1 MRLVG
6 ITGMHRSGTSLA
18 ARVLNLLGVDL
29 GPEDAMMAA
38 TPDNPRGY
46 WEAAA
51 ITELDNDIIEELGG
65 RWHRLP
71 AFPEGW
77 AEDPAL
83 EPFRARARDLLD
95 ELFAGAQVAGF
106 KDPRLSLTLPFW
118 RTVTDVDATVL
129 VLRHPAEVADSLHR
143 RDGFDL
149 DHGAG
154 LWLDHTSGAW
164 IFDPNR
170 VMVTYDELLTDPA
183 ATARR
188 VAEALDLPTPDDTT
202 LAEIAAFGDP
212 DLRRSRAEA
221 VGADVGPQLATALA
235 VFELVTGPSA
245 ELAGPVLAQLFADRN
260 ATRLRQNEIHG
271 LEHELRV
278 HQRDLRTALRE
289 RDQRHD
295 EVRELRRH
303 LNQRTN
309 EREQF
314 RRQAERW
321 QREYDKLRNRK
332 VVKALLTAV
341 QPLKPAFQYARE
353 KGWVAKVREI
363 TGESEPKQPPHEP
376 ATREEAA
383 QLQAQLDETAPG
395 SDRAQGPLVTI
406 AVLNRNGQDHLARLI
421 PGLGRTTYRSFE
433 LVVVDNGSDDGSP
446 DWLEAQAGQ
455 VDFDLR
461 VVRNAE
467 NRSFSEGN
475 NQAIAAAN
483 GEHVLLLNNDIEPAT
498 PGWLG
503 HLVDTLEQR
512 DATAVGARLI
522 YPRRPGLDNAGDTVH
537 PDLTLQHR
545 GVHFDGGVDGIPRGR
560 NLGAG
565 EDPLSATAAGVR
577 EVPAATAAC
586 LLVRGD
592 ALEEVGGL
600 TEGYQYG
607 TEDVDLCMKLREAGG
622 TIVYDGQAVLWH
634 HEYGTQNEAGRER
647 KRNNR
652 IHNRKQFVDTWGP
665 RVFREV
671 LADRLNGEERWSL
684 TPFHIAITVTKD
696 DPDAGW
702 GDYYTAHELGDAL
715 ADLGYQ
721 VSYVERY
728 DDRWYDLDDGI
739 DALIVLLDAFELP
752 RARRDIITIAWVRN
766 WTDRWV
772 QRAWFDDY
780 DLILA
785 SSKRSKH
792 IIERDS
798 AKKAHLFPL
807 ATNPD
812 RFHPREP
819 DPSLAAEVLFTGN
832 YWDRH
837 RDIIDALPALRG
849 VADVRVHGSNWE
861 KVPSMAGFSHGPLD
875 YRRLPDAYSSATVVV
890 DDTAGHAKPYAAVNS
905 RVFDALAA
913 GALVVSDN
921 AEGVRDL
928 FGPDFPTWA
937 DGDDLRRQI
946 RTLRDDP
953 EAAAQLAERYRK
965 VVLRD
970 HTYAHRAE
978 QLRDLLLEWCEAEKV
993 GIAIGVPKREVV
1005 DEWGDYHYARDL
1017 QHQLELAGHP
1027 TRVNILPEWEAAYTG
1042 REDVILHLFGLSELT
1057 TRPGQVNVLWNIS
1070 HPEKVTPELVGR
1082 YDLAF
1087 TASDRFAEQ
1096 LAAKVDGV
1104 EVHPLH
1110 QCTEPARF
1118 RPDSTGPSHELLF
1131 VANSRK
1137 VRRRIVDDLTAGGDL
1152 DHELAIYGTNWT
1164 PDLVDPRYV
1173 AGEHVPNKDLYRY
1186 YAGASIVLNDHWD
1199 DMREHGFLSN
1209 RLYDALACGSLV
1221 VSDHVDGIEDEF
1233 DGAIVT
1239 YTGPDDL
1246 RAKIDHYLSHPGERH
1261 ELADR
1266 GRELVLA
1273 QHTFAQRT
1281 ATILAKL
1288 RPLLADRRPG
1298 ITAALGWPIPPS
1310 DLRFMGETREGFLAV
1325 GEAVRA
1331 DLAATVGLGSQ
1342 ETVVDVGAGY
1352 GRLAHA
1358 LLRDRDFAGRY
1369 VGFDVLER
1377 HMGWCEDHLGAPT
1390 VGRFSFRHLDVRNDR
1405 YNPDGAMPADEMR
1418 LELPDASADVVVA
1431 TSLFTHMYGDE
1442 IRRYLAEMRRIL
1454 TPGGRLYATFLIL
1467 DEDARAAVVA
1477 GRAGYRFG
1485 VTLDEH
1491 TLAYSDDDPLR
1502 AIAFDRAW
1510 LDDVLAGAGL
1520 RLRQPVRHGRW
1531 GRPDTPPSAD
1541 GDGATGWQDL
1551 VVAQPLRRAD
1561 ADADPAPRS
1570 TP

>member
-38 TPDNPRGY
+38 TEDNPRGY

-51 ITELDNDIIEELGG
+51 ITELDNDLIEQLGG

-71 AFPEGW
+71 AFPDGW
-77 AEDPAL
+77 AQDPAL
-83 EPFRARARDLLD
+83 EPFRSRARDVLD
-95 ELFAGAQVAGF
+95 ELFPGAQVAGF

-143 RDGFDL
+143 RDGFEL

-154 LWLDHTSGAW
+154 LWLDHTAGAW

-170 VMVTYDELLTDPA
+170 ILVTYDELLADPGT
-183 ATARR
+183 TARR
-188 VAEALDLPTPDDTT
+188 LADALDLPAPDDAT
-202 LAEIAAFGDP
+202 LAEIDAFGDP
-212 DLRRSRAEA
+212 SLRRSRAEA
-221 VGADVGPQLATALA
+221 VPADAGPQLATALA
-235 VFELVTGPSA
+235 VHDLITGASS
-245 ELAGPVLAQLFADRN
+245 ELAGPLLAQLFADRN
-260 ATRLRQNEIHG
+260 ATRLRQDEIHG

-295 EVRELRRH
+295 EVRELRAQM
-303 LNQRTN
+303 NQRTN
-309 EREQF
+309 ERDQA
-314 RRQAERW
+314 RRDAERW
-321 QREYDKLRNRK
+321 EREFRRLSNRR
-332 VVKALLTAV
+332 VVKAALKAV
-341 QPLKPAFQYARE
+341 QPLRPVVSYARE
-353 KGWVAKVREI
+353 QGWLAKIKEV
-363 TGESEPKQPPHEP
+363 TGEAAPAQPPHEP
-376 ATREEAA
+376 ATPEEAA
-383 QLQAQLDETAPG
+383 RLQQTLAETAPG
-395 SDRAQGPLVTI
+395 SDRVDGPLVTI
-406 AVLNRNGQDHLARLI
+406 AVLNRNGQDHLERLV

-446 DWLEAQAGQ
+446 DWLETQAGQ

-461 VVRNAE
+461 VIRNTE

-483 GEHVLLLNNDIEPAT
+483 GEHVLLLNNDIEPAIA
-498 PGWLG
+498 GWLG
-503 HLVDTLEQR
+503 HMVDTLEQR
-512 DATAVGARLI
+512 EATAVGARLV

-545 GVHFDGGVDGIPRGR
+545 GVHFDGGTDGIPRGR

-565 EDPLSATAAGVR
+565 EDPLSAMASGVR

-586 LLVRGD
+586 LLVDKEALD
-592 ALEEVGGL
+592 AVGGL

-647 KRNNR
+647 KRRNR
-652 IHNRKQFVDTWGP
+652 IHNRRQFVDTWGP
-665 RVFREV
+665 RVFREI
-671 LADRLNGEERWSL
+671 LADRLAGDERWSL

-696 DPDAGW
+696 DPAAGW

-728 DDRWYDLDDGI
+728 DDRWYDLADDI
-739 DALIVLLDAFELP
+739 DALVVLLDAFELP

-772 QRAWFDDY
+772 QRAWFDDF

-819 DPSLAAEVLFTGN
+819 DPSLTSEVLFTGN

-875 YRRLPDAYSSATVVV
+875 YRRLPDAYSSAEVVV
-890 DDTAGHAKPYAAVNS
+890 DDTAGHTKPYAAVNS

-921 AEGVRDL
+921 VDGVRDL
-928 FGPDFPTWA
+928 FGPDFPTWTG
-937 DGDDLRRQI
+937 GDDLRRAVKAF
-946 RTLRDDP
+946 RDDP
-953 EAAAQLAERYRK
+953 DAAAQLAERYRR

-978 QLRDLLLEWCEAEKV
+978 QLRDLLLEWCEAVKV

-1027 TRVNILPEWEAAYTG
+1027 TRVNLLPEWEEAHTA

-1070 HPEKVTPELVGR
+1070 HPEKVTPDLVAR

-1087 TASDRFAEQ
+1087 TASDSFADE

-1104 EVHPLH
+1104 EVLPLH
-1110 QCTEPARF
+1110 QCTEPSRF
-1118 RPDSTGPSHELLF
+1118 RPDSTGPEHELLF

-1137 VRRRIVDDLTAGGDL
+1137 VRRRIVDDLTSGGDL
-1152 DHELAIYGTNWT
+1152 GHELAIYGTNWT

-1173 AGEHVPNKDLYRY
+1173 AGEHVPNKELYRY
-1186 YAGASIVLNDHWD
+1186 YAGAAIVLNDHWD
-1199 DMREHGFLSN
+1199 DMRAHGFLSN

-1221 VSDHVDGIEDEF
+1221 VSDHVDGVEDEF

-1239 YTGPDDL
+1239 YTDPDDL
-1246 RAKIDHYLSHPGERH
+1246 RATIDHYLSHPGERA
-1261 ELADR
+1261 ELARR
-1266 GRELVLA
+1266 GREVVLA
-1273 QHTFAQRT
+1273 RHTFAQRT
-1281 ATILAKL
+1281 AEILAHL
-1288 RPLLADRRPG
+1288 RPLVARRRPG
-1298 ITAALGWPIPPS
+1298 ITAALGLPVPPS
-1310 DLRFMGETREGFLAV
+1310 DLRFMGETRESFLEVGDAV
-1325 GEAVRA
+1325 LA
-1331 DLAATVGLGSQ
+1331 DVKATVGLGAG

-1358 LLRDRDFAGRY
+1358 LLRDDDFAGRY
-1369 VGFDVLER
+1369 RGFDVLAK
-1377 HMGWCEDHLGAPT
+1377 HMRWCEDHLGART
-1390 VGRFSFRHLDVRNDR
+1390 GGRFSFHHLDVRNDR
-1405 YNPDGAMPADEMR
+1405 YNPDGAMPADQLR
-1418 LELPDASADVVVA
+1418 LEVDDASADVVVA

-1442 IRRYLAEMRRIL
+1442 IVRYLTEMARIL
-1454 TPGGRLYATFLIL
+1454 TPGGRLYATFLLL
-1467 DEDARAAVVA
+1467 DDQSRAAIDA
-1477 GRAGYRFG
+1477 KRAGYRFG
-1485 VTLDEH
+1485 VELDEH

-1502 AIAFDRAW
+1502 AIAFDLDW
-1510 LDDVLAGAGL
+1510 LDHALASAGL
-1520 RLRQPVRHGRW
+1520 ALRQPVRHGRW
-1531 GRPDTPPSAD
+1531 GRPDSPD
-1541 GDGATGWQDL
+1541 RGDGATGWQDL
-1551 VVAQPLRRAD
+1551 VVAQRASGASGD
-1561 ADADPAPRS
+1561 
-1570 TP
+1570 TT